1 MSSVV
6 SPCLFQK
13 QKKPFSLKL
22 DQNYD
27 CVFKI
32 MLSTKITSSEV
43 MQNMCYFH
51 FQMDLCTHVS
61 NVWFR

>member
-6 SPCLFQK
+6 DHVCFE
-13 QKKPFSLKL
+13 KKMTFSMKL

-32 MLSTKITSSEV
+32 MLSTKITLSEF
-43 MQNMCYFH
+43 MKNMC
-51 FQMDLCTHVS
+51 
-61 NVWFR
+61 